1 MATRSPRSS
10 SAQSAPP
17 ASPVSAASDD
27 ASPSVEER
35 IYASITAALLQGRLR
50 PGAQLVER
58 DLAAAF
64 GCTRGALRKVLARLG
79 FEGKLVLEANRGAF
93 VPSPSEEDIRQVYR
107 ARQIVEAGIVA
118 SLCGALSAAHKRRLR
133 AHVRGEEKAL
143 RAGAIDESVRLA
155 GQFHVLLTELAGGTE
170 LLGLVGQ
177 LVAKT
182 ELYKALFDPSKG
194 SSCSADEHARIIDAL
209 DAGDLQAALTAM
221 REHLSELEERV
232 VEQVRKS
239 AGGEDLGTVFGV

>member
-1 MATRSPRSS
+1 MAARSPRSS
-10 SAQSAPP
+10 SAESASS
-17 ASPVSAASDD
+17 ASSASGD

-35 IYASITAALLQGRLR
+35 IYASITSALLQGRLR

-133 AHVRGEEKAL
+133 AHVRSEEKAL

-239 AGGEDLGTVFGV
+239 ADGEDLGAVFGV